1 MAYQTLPT
9 TSGQP
14 LRIAVIG
21 TGWIG
26 AFHARTVA
34 QYLPDAQLHVVADP
48 APGRAAELA
57 AQLGCTNYTE
67 DIADVF
73 ADRTVD
79 AVVIGAP
86 SAFHAG
92 LIAQAAAAGK
102 HIFCEKPAAHALA
115 DLDNA
120 LKAVEN
126 AGVLLQIGFNRRF
139 SQDFA
144 SVAEQVNSG
153 AIGTPQLL
161 RSLTR
166 DPEVAGGLPN
176 AAKIRSHVI
185 FTETLIH
192 DFDTLNWLNPGA
204 EVQEVHV
211 MAEALA
217 APEHRE
223 NGLLDTAVVTMRYSN
238 GAIAVAEANFSAS
251 YGYDVRGEV
260 FGSKGMVQA
269 GNPVQLAASSFDAQ
283 GAHAP
288 TERLNIELFA
298 QAYRDQLSIFTR
310 KIRGLREG
318 SADAALAVPTGKDA
332 RAALRVA
339 LAALESSETG
349 LPVKLES
356 ATRLAVNA

>member
-1 MAYQTLPT
+1 MAYQALPET
-9 TSGQP
+9 TTQP

-34 QYLPDAQLHVVADP
+34 QYLPDAVLHVVADP

-57 AQLGCTNYTE
+57 AELGCTSYTE

-73 ADRTVD
+73 ADDTVD

-115 DLDNA
+115 DLDQA
-120 LKAVEN
+120 LQAVED

-139 SQDFA
+139 AKDFA
-144 SVAEQVNSG
+144 LVSEQIASG
-153 AIGTPQLL
+153 AIGTPQLM

-166 DPEVAGGLPN
+166 DPQVEGGLPN
-176 AAKIRSHVI
+176 GDKVRSHVI

-192 DFDTLNWLNPGA
+192 DFDTLNWLNSEA
-204 EVQEVHV
+204 EVTEVYA
-211 MAEALA
+211 MSDALV
-217 APEHRE
+217 APEHKKT
-223 NGLLDTAVVTMRYSN
+223 GLLDTAVVTLRYSN

-251 YGYDVRGEV
+251 YGYDVRGEF
-260 FGSKGMVQA
+260 FGSSGMVQA

-310 KIRGLREG
+310 KIRGVREG
-318 SADAALAVPTGKDA
+318 TADAALAVPTGADA

-349 LPVKLES
+349 LPVKLQS

>member
-1 MAYQTLPT
+1 MAYQSLPEN
-9 TSGQP
+9 SAQP

-34 QYLPDAQLHVVADP
+34 QHLPDAQLHVVADP

-73 ADRTVD
+73 ADETVD

-86 SAFHAG
+86 SIFHAG
-92 LIAQAAAAGK
+92 LIAQAASAGK
-102 HIFCEKPAAHALA
+102 HIFCEKPAAHALS
-115 DLDNA
+115 DLDAA
-120 LKAVEN
+120 LEAVEKS
-126 AGVLLQIGFNRRF
+126 GVLLQIGFNRRF
-139 SQDFA
+139 DRDFA
-144 SVAEQVNSG
+144 AAAEQVHSG

-166 DPEVAGGLPN
+166 DPEVVGGLPN

-204 EVQEVHV
+204 EAVEVHV
-211 MAEALA
+211 MADALV
-217 APEHRE
+217 APQHRDS
-223 NGLLDTAVVTMRYSN
+223 GLLDTAVVTLRYSN

-251 YGYDVRGEV
+251 YGYDVRGEI

-269 GNPVQLAASSFDAQ
+269 GNPVQLAAATFDSE

-298 QAYRDQLSIFTR
+298 QAYREQLSIFAR

-318 SADAALAVPTGKDA
+318 SADAALAVPTGTDA

-349 LPVKLES
+349 LPVKIDS
-356 ATRLAVNA
+356 ATRIAVNS

>member
-1 MAYQTLPT
+1 MAYQTLPE
-9 TSGQP
+9 TSVKP
-14 LRIAVIG
+14 LRLAVIG

-34 QYLPDAQLHVVADP
+34 QHLPDALLHVIADP

-57 AQLGCTNYTE
+57 AELGCPNYTE
-67 DIADVF
+67 DIADVL
-73 ADRTVD
+73 ADDSVD

-86 SAFHAG
+86 SSFHAG

-102 HIFCEKPAAHALA
+102 HIFCEKPAAHALS
-115 DLDNA
+115 DLDAA
-120 LKAVEN
+120 LDAVE
-126 AGVLLQIGFNRRF
+126 ASGVLLQIGFNRRF
-139 SQDFA
+139 SRDFA
-144 SVAEQVNSG
+144 VVAEQVHSG
-153 AIGTPQLL
+153 VIGTPQLL

-204 EVQEVHV
+204 EAVEVHV
-211 MAEALA
+211 MSDALV
-217 APEHRE
+217 APEHRGS
-223 NGLLDTAVVTMRYSN
+223 GLLDTAVVSLRYSN

-269 GNPVQLAASSFDAQ
+269 GNPVQLAAASFDSQ

-288 TERLNIELFA
+288 TKRLNIELFA
-298 QAYRDQLSIFTR
+298 QAYREQLSVFAR
-310 KIRGLREG
+310 KIRGLREDT
-318 SADAALAVPTGKDA
+318 ADAALAVPTGADA
-332 RAALRVA
+332 RAALRIA
-339 LAALESSETG
+339 LAALESAESG

-356 ATRLAVNA
+356 ATRLAVNP